1 MMEGGGGGENLT
13 IIGLI
18 DHCENSTLSIYGEWE
33 MQHPGW
39 WSLDSDSAIDIDT
52 DLQLSNSSSF
62 IIIKSKCCQNEQTT
76 HFSHQ
81 PHHKNTQNYNNL
93 RFSFFFFHSP
103 SRPA

>member
-1 MMEGGGGGENLT
+1 MGENLT

-18 DHCENSTLSIYGEWE
+18 YSLSHKGGRGEFDHCENSTFSIYGEWE

-81 PHHKNTQNYNNL
+81 PHHKNTQKL
-93 RFSFFFFHSP
+93 Q
-103 SRPA
+103 